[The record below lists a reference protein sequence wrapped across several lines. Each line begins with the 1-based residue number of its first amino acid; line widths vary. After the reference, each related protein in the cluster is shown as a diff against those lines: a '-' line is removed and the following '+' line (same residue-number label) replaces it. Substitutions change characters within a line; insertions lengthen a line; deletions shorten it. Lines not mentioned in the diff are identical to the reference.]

1 MTTAPTKT
9 LTYRTA
15 LGNYGHTEALKSG
28 AVSARGL
35 KFDWVDVGP
44 DIIKGF
50 PHMCREL
57 AYDISELAL
66 TTYLTARAYNK
77 PFTMIP
83 VVVARNF
90 HHGAITYHTKS
101 GITKPKDIEGKRVA
115 VRSYTVTAGVW
126 NRGILASEYG
136 VDVDKVTW
144 VTFEEPHVQEYVS
157 PKNVVRA
164 PEGKTLVGML
174 QAGEVDAAIG
184 AGAPSA
190 PEIRYLIENPNEAAA
205 DWYRR
210 HGIYPVN
217 HTVVI
222 QDNILQAEQWVAE
235 ELFNALRASKD
246 LYVQRL
252 RTNDAASAEDENR
265 VRTMTILG
273 GADPLPY
280 GVEANRKGMET
291 LIRFAHEQ
299 HILPRRFSL
308 DEVIPTWMHGFK

>member
-1 MTTAPTKT
+1 MTTAAKT
-9 LTYRTA
+9 LVYRTA
-15 LGNYGHTEALKSG
+15 LGSYGHTEALKNG
-28 AVSARGL
+28 TVNPRGIKL
-35 KFDWVDVGP
+35 DWVDVGP

-50 PHMCREL
+50 PRMCREL
-57 AYDISELAL
+57 AFDISELAL
-66 TTYLTARAYNK
+66 TTYLTARAFNK

-90 HHGAITYHTKS
+90 HHAAISYHVKS

-136 VDVDKVTW
+136 VDLSKVTW

-157 PKNVVRA
+157 PTNVVRA

-184 AGAPSA
+184 AGAPST
-190 PEIRYLIENPNEAAA
+190 PDIRYLIDNPNEAAA
-205 DWYRR
+205 DWYKRN
-210 HGIYPVN
+210 GIYPVN

-222 QDNILQAEQWVAE
+222 QDKVLQAEQWVAE
-235 ELFNALRASKD
+235 ELFNALRTSKD

-252 RTNDAASAEDENR
+252 RSSGPANAEDENR
-265 VRTMTILG
+265 TRAMAILG

-280 GVEANRKGMET
+280 GVEANRKGLET
-291 LIRFAHEQ
+291 LIKFAADKK
-299 HILPRRFSL
+299 ILPRPYRL
-308 DEVIPTWMHGFK
+308 DEFIPSWMHGFK